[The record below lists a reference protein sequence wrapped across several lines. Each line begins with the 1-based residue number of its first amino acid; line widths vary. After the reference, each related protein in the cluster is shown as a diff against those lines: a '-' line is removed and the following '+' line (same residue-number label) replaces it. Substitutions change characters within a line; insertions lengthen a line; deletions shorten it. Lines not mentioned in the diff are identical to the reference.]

1 VNYPLLAKSLNIYN
15 SNGALRLFE
24 KKMYNLAASFDS
36 QLSPVAPFL
45 FYLVIGI
52 IIFVETGLLI
62 GFFLPGDSLLF
73 SAGLVVSAREDINIV
88 FLILV
93 IFMAAFVGDQVGYV
107 IGRKLGRPY
116 LERKN
121 SPRMQKM
128 LARSERFYERYGWWS
143 VVIARYIPWVRTF
156 VPPIAGTVRMN
167 YYKFLSANALGAFLW
182 GVGITLAGFYS
193 GSISWV
199 KDISY
204 FLAAFFITGS
214 IVSALINYRRDRRD

>member
-1 VNYPLLAKSLNIYN
+1 L
-15 SNGALRLFE
+15 SNF
-24 KKMYNLAASFDS
+24 AASFDT

-52 IIFVETGLLI
+52 IIFIETGLLI

-73 SAGLVVSAREDINIV
+73 SAGLVASARDDVNIV
-88 FLILV
+88 ILISV
-93 IFMAAFVGDQVGYV
+93 IFLAAFIGDQVGYV

-121 SPRMQKM
+121 SPRMQRM
-128 LARSERFYERYGWWS
+128 LTRSERFYERYGWWS

-156 VPPIAGTVRMN
+156 VPPIAGTVKMN
-167 YYKFLSANALGAFLW
+167 YYKFLSANALGALLW

-204 FLAAFFITGS
+204 LLAAFFIIGS
-214 IVSALINYRRDRRD
+214 IISALINYRRDRRD